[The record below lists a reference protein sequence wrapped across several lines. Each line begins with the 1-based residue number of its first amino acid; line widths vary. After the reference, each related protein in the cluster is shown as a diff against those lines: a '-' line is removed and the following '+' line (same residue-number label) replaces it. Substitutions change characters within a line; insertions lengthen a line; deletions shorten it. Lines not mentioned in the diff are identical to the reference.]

1 MGQYIFN
8 AYIAYVCIL
17 VFAFSCC
24 VAVKASSPAV
34 TSHHIYMKATPNQ
47 IHLAYRKDISHVQPE
62 VPTDV
67 TLQCRSR
74 PQSMSGINVISMI
87 LAKQGLGD
95 IATITYMNGNKPSVK
110 KTSLSNQ
117 ITAVGHV
124 ATGDAHASLQVS
136 MKNVG
141 GEAIGVYQCHMLG
154 HDADGHAL
162 QYEATVEIADSRPL
176 ERLPLNISALPTYKG
191 HYYYLSHP
199 DYRSHEEANSA
210 CKQFGGYLVEVQD
223 KDEMD
228 FVSKTLSS
236 MDVPHGCQRVC
247 AQLAGCGYI
256 NCVSFT
262 LRLGA
267 HYNNRTH
274 KWVFMTSNTVMNKT
288 AFGLDR
294 NWGDPETVH
303 GSSQSSYLQC
313 LTWDGYHRNF
323 GDCGRYSRPDN
334 WSAWHYEDG
343 ERWMCEIP
351 APVQHVVG

>member
-1 MGQYIFN
+1 MRQYIFN
-8 AYIAYVCIL
+8 AYVCIL
-17 VFAFSCC
+17 VLVFSCC
-24 VAVKASSPAV
+24 VAVKASSPAR
-34 TSHHIYMKATPNQ
+34 HLYMKATPNQ

-110 KTSLSNQ
+110 KTNISDQ

-124 ATGDAHASLQVS
+124 AIGDAHASLQVS
-136 MKNVG
+136 MKNAG

-228 FVSKTLSS
+228 FVAKTLSS
-236 MDVPHGCQRVC
+236 MDVPHGCQW
-247 AQLAGCGYI
+247 GCGPFSCGYG
-256 NCVSFT
+256 NCISFT

-267 HYNNRTH
+267 HYNNRTD
-274 KWVFMTSNTVMNKT
+274 KWVFMTSHTVMNST
-288 AFGLDR
+288 AFGFDR
-294 NWGDPETVH
+294 SGYNPEIVH
-303 GSSQSSYLQC
+303 GSFHSSCLQC
-313 LTWDGYHRNF
+313 LTWDGNHRYF
-323 GDCGRYSRPDN
+323 GDCGRYSRPDH
-334 WSAWHYEDG
+334 WSAFHDEDG